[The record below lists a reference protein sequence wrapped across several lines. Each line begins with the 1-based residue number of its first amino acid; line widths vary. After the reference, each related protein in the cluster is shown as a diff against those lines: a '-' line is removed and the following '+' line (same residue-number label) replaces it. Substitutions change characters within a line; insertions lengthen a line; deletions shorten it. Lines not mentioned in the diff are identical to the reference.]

1 MTITETKIRKTF
13 DDDGKIKAIVSVTI
27 DNMLVVHDIK
37 IISNEN
43 GYFVAMPSRR
53 DENDVYRDVCHPID
67 SDTREYFNNTIIKAY
82 KNHLILKDIYDLPKG
97 YPMK

>member
-1 MTITETKIRKTF
+1 MTITETKIRKTL
-13 DDDGKIKAIVSVTI
+13 DDGGKIKAIVSVTI

-67 SDTREYFNNTIIKAY
+67 SDTREYFNNTIVKAY
-82 KNHLILKDIYDLPKG
+82 KNHLILQDIFDLPKG